1 MSKPKDTRLP
11 EFLALNHRGKAPVFV
26 DVLPETSTSET
37 TAKESKQ
44 ETVTINESLAILQYI
59 ETYYKPDCPL
69 LPPYSE
75 RRLRAVALARIQE
88 SENLR
93 MAYDALEHEHFEAE
107 HSGSRLSDTERAD
120 LIEAVNKELDYWE
133 AYAEKT
139 SFIAGDNFGLADCA
153 LFPCLAYMVYRG
165 FEWRRRQCNSS
176 DTFEE
181 VDAWP
186 HLKAYFQRV
195 WDRGG
200 RDGCAQK
207 AHPEGWHGKKKVN
220 IWKGTRGN
228 AKGLYAQ
235 KN

>member
-26 DVLPETSTSET
+26 DLLHQTSTSST
-37 TAKESKQ
+37 SDTAEEAKP

-59 ETYYKPDCPL
+59 ENYYKPDCPL
-69 LPPYSE
+69 LPPSSE
-75 RRLRAVALARIQE
+75 RRLRAIALARIQE

-93 MAYDALEHEHFEAE
+93 LAYDNLEHEHFEAE
-107 HSGSRLSDTERAD
+107 HSGSKLKDTERAD
-120 LIEAVNKELDYWE
+120 LIEAINEELDYWE
-133 AYAEKT
+133 AYAART
-139 SFIAGDNFGLADCA
+139 NFIAGDNFGLADCA

-165 FEWRRRQCNSS
+165 FEWRGRQSNAS

-186 HLKAYFQRV
+186 SLKAYFQRV
-195 WDRGG
+195 QDRGG

-207 AHPEGWHGKKKVN
+207 AHPTGWERKRKVN
-220 IWKGTRGN
+220 IWKGT
-228 AKGLYAQ
+228 KGTT
-235 KN
+235 